1 MRNSQ
6 LDFAGICND
15 KGPLLTRISV
25 QGCAPRKIEGSPVLR
40 TCKIKGAQHMIC
52 TKNLRFSSC
61 PGAKVGRQG
70 PPGSAHLP
78 FLSSNCKIL
87 KVFLK
92 TYPTKGKAT
101 KCPVREKKS
110 EARKT
115 KNKREGEKAKRISQD
130 CCVTFKPKNY
140 LEILLSA
147 NARTS
152 QASILHLAQKAV
164 KCTTCKQLCD
174 KF

>member
-1 MRNSQ
+1 MSANLCRVKRSFKPYQNEHNSVK
-6 LDFAGICND
+6 DTGEKGKKPCNIGL
-15 KGPLLTRISV
+15 KISM
-25 QGCAPRKIEGSPVLR
+25 K
-40 TCKIKGAQHMIC
+40 
-52 TKNLRFSSC
+52 SC
-61 PGAKVGRQG
+61 
-70 PPGSAHLP
+70 SIAHLP

-140 LEILLSA
+140 LEILLSVH
-147 NARTS
+147 ARTS
-152 QASILHLAQKAV
+152 QADILHLDQRKP
-164 KCTTCKQLCD
+164 
-174 KF
+174 